1 MVDSIGS
8 MANNSYYQT
17 LYKNYQA
24 ALAQRGGSGLS
35 FQMYLRQLNV
45 DYDTVMQGFENVIET
60 GDARYG
66 DGTDGNTLSTN
77 RYVNGANNKQ
87 MYQTEDLEGYY
98 EIDWNSGE
106 YKHIT
111 DTQTAAAALGL
122 DTETYNFDTIVLG
135 QNSAEVTDFV
145 FSDLSDGQQRQ
156 EYTVN
161 GSYRNITYA
170 VQEFDPCYILDSAL
184 QDATDEEYQKA
195 LNNWEYLSATVT
207 QWISESELEAL
218 NALEPNSAEYKQAL
232 IDIILDKLDQTGSFG
247 DHTHV
252 ENTNTVNPIEEIA
265 GTETDVTT
273 SESSTGVELEY
284 DKTQV
289 IKDSGIY
296 NEYLTGSNWT
306 GEWHE
311 DGGRSNKRTNRDAAI
326 VDGRNFIS
334 QTLDVVISNLQA
346 QVGDAWTEEIADYA
360 EKAKDE
366 ILAGFVDTSNEYIC
380 DDGKIKDLSEEWL
393 SRFGI
398 DHVVVG
404 ATDCKAGGAQD
415 ARAVVKY
422 DNLIDEFFNKFDKL
436 CETNGKTEAEIEAEE
451 AERERLKG
459 EYETFYNYDVKTAS
473 VGNIKAEY
481 TVSMMGGN
489 YKSDAENNVINPY
502 KEAAIKAIKE
512 KCPNID
518 DAQIEKLI
526 NAAASA
532 ALNKTSWLTTNGNI
546 ATGGTYTI
554 NTDKLL
560 DEFNAQ
566 IKEAIKTSGAYNPD
580 EA

>member
-195 LNNWEYLSATVT
+195 LNNWQYLSATVT
-207 QWISESELEAL
+207 QWITEDELAAL

-232 IDIILDKLDQTGSFG
+232 IDIILEKLDQTGSFG

-265 GTETDVTT
+265 GTETDVTASGEET
-273 SESSTGVELEY
+273 GTVPQYDRSEVMYNSSISNDYTTAVSRVTEIRSEDKQSVKAEALTMAQADLNAAASALRAQIGDQLTDSMDSYIEKAIKNTLEY
-284 DKTQV
+284 LNNNTFQ
-289 IKDSGIY
+289 
-296 NEYLTGSNWT
+296 WQC
-306 GEWHE
+306 
-311 DGGRSNKRTNRDAAI
+311 GG
-326 VDGRNFIS
+326 
-334 QTLDVVISNLQA
+334 
-346 QVGDAWTEEIADYA
+346 DYR
-360 EKAKDE
+360 
-366 ILAGFVDTSNEYIC
+366 L
-380 DDGKIKDLSEEWL
+380 
-393 SRFGI
+393 
-398 DHVVVG
+398 G
-404 ATDCKAGGAQD
+404 ATDDRLGFGDRHDGKDKVRGAYNVQ
-415 ARAVVKY
+415 AVV
-422 DNLIDEFFNKFDKL
+422 NHFFDEFNLL
-436 CETNGKTEAEIEAEE
+436 CTNNGKSSAEVEAEE

-473 VGNIKAEY
+473 VDNIKAEY

-489 YKSDAENNVINPY
+489 YKSDAENNVIAPY

-512 KCPNID
+512 KCPKIEQ
-518 DAQIEKLI
+518 AQIEKII
-526 NAAASA
+526 NAAAEA
-532 ALNKTSWLTTNGNI
+532 ALNETSWVTMNGNI
-546 ATGGTYTI
+546 STGGTYTI

-560 DEFNAQ
+560 DEFNAK
-566 IKEAIKTSGAYNPD
+566 IKEAIKASGAYNPD

>member
-77 RYVNGANNKQ
+77 RYVNGANNTQ

-184 QDATDEEYQKA
+184 QDASDEEYQKA
-195 LNNWEYLSATVT
+195 LNNWQYLSATVT
-207 QWISESELEAL
+207 QWITEDELAAL

-232 IDIILDKLDQTGSFG
+232 IDIILEKLDQTGSFG

-265 GTETDVTT
+265 GTETDVTASGEET
-273 SESSTGVELEY
+273 GTVPQYDRSEVMYNSS
-284 DKTQV
+284 
-289 IKDSGIY
+289 
-296 NEYLTGSNWT
+296 
-306 GEWHE
+306 
-311 DGGRSNKRTNRDAAI
+311 
-326 VDGRNFIS
+326 
-334 QTLDVVISNLQA
+334 ISNDYTTA
-346 QVGDAWTEEIADYA
+346 VSRVTEIR
-360 EKAKDE
+360 
-366 ILAGFVDTSNEYIC
+366 
-380 DDGKIKDLSEEWL
+380 SE
-393 SRFGI
+393 
-398 DHVVVG
+398 
-404 ATDCKAGGAQD
+404 
-415 ARAVVKY
+415 
-422 DNLIDEFFNKFDKL
+422 DKQ
-436 CETNGKTEAEIEAEE
+436 
-451 AERERLKG
+451 
-459 EYETFYNYDVKTAS
+459 S
-473 VGNIKAEY
+473 VKAEAL
-481 TVSMMGGN
+481 TM
-489 YKSDAENNVINPY
+489 
-502 KEAAIKAIKE
+502 
-512 KCPNID
+512 
-518 DAQIEKLI
+518 AQADL

-532 ALNKTSWLTTNGNI
+532 SRSSKG
-546 ATGGTYTI
+546 
-554 NTDKLL
+554 
-560 DEFNAQ
+560 
-566 IKEAIKTSGAYNPD
+566 
-580 EA
+580 

>member
-77 RYVNGANNKQ
+77 RYVNGANNTQ

-170 VQEFDPCYILDSAL
+170 VQEFDPCYILDSTL

-252 ENTNTVNPIEEIA
+252 ENVNGSNPIDSVA
-265 GTETDVTT
+265 GSETGTGELTSDESAIPEYDRSDVMFNSSISTDYTAGIVRVGNRTDDTTSARAEALANAQTDLNAAADALRSSLGDQLTDVINAYIDKAIKNTIQYLNDNTFYWHADGGDYTLST
-273 SESSTGVELEY
+273 SEDRLGYGFRNGQSKVRATYNV
-284 DKTQV
+284 Q
-289 IKDSGIY
+289 GIV
-296 NEYLTGSNWT
+296 N
-306 GEWHE
+306 H
-311 DGGRSNKRTNRDAAI
+311 
-326 VDGRNFIS
+326 F
-334 QTLDVVISNLQA
+334 
-346 QVGDAWTEEIADYA
+346 
-360 EKAKDE
+360 
-366 ILAGFVDTSNEYIC
+366 F
-380 DDGKIKDLSEEWL
+380 
-393 SRFGI
+393 
-398 DHVVVG
+398 
-404 ATDCKAGGAQD
+404 
-415 ARAVVKY
+415 
-422 DNLIDEFFNKFDKL
+422 DEFDTM
-436 CETNGKTEAEIEAEE
+436 CANGGKSSAEVEAENK
-451 AERERLKG
+451 EREQLKG
-459 EYETFYNYDVKTAS
+459 EYENFYNYDVKTAEVS
-473 VGNIKAEY
+473 NVKSEY
-481 TVSMMGGN
+481 TVSMIGGN
-489 YKSDAENNVINPY
+489 YKTDAENNVIAPY

-512 KCPNID
+512 KCPKID
-518 DAQIEKLI
+518 DSQIENII
-526 NAAASA
+526 NAAAEA
-532 ALNKTSWLTTNGNI
+532 ALNETSWVTMNGNI
-546 ATGGTYTI
+546 STGGTYTI

-560 DEFNAQ
+560 DEFNAK
-566 IKEAIKTSGAYNPD
+566 IKEAIKASGAYNPD

>member
-77 RYVNGANNKQ
+77 RYVNGANNTQ

-252 ENTNTVNPIEEIA
+252 ENVNGSNPIDSVA
-265 GTETDVTT
+265 GSETGTGELTSDESAIPEYDRSDVMFNSSISTDYTVGIVRVGNRTDDTTSARAEALANAQTDLNAAADALRSSLGDQLTDVINAYIDKAIKNTIQYLNDNTFYWHADGGDYTLST
-273 SESSTGVELEY
+273 SEDRLGYGFRNGQSKVRATYNV
-284 DKTQV
+284 Q
-289 IKDSGIY
+289 GIV
-296 NEYLTGSNWT
+296 N
-306 GEWHE
+306 H
-311 DGGRSNKRTNRDAAI
+311 
-326 VDGRNFIS
+326 F
-334 QTLDVVISNLQA
+334 
-346 QVGDAWTEEIADYA
+346 
-360 EKAKDE
+360 
-366 ILAGFVDTSNEYIC
+366 F
-380 DDGKIKDLSEEWL
+380 
-393 SRFGI
+393 
-398 DHVVVG
+398 
-404 ATDCKAGGAQD
+404 
-415 ARAVVKY
+415 
-422 DNLIDEFFNKFDKL
+422 DEFDTM
-436 CETNGKTEAEIEAEE
+436 CANGGKSSAEVEAENK
-451 AERERLKG
+451 EREQLKG
-459 EYETFYNYDVKTAS
+459 EYENFYNYDVKTAEVS
-473 VGNIKAEY
+473 NVKSEY
-481 TVSMMGGN
+481 TVSMIGGN
-489 YKSDAENNVINPY
+489 YKTDAENNVIEPY

-512 KCPNID
+512 KCPKIEQ
-518 DAQIEKLI
+518 AQIEKII
-526 NAAASA
+526 NAAAEA
-532 ALNKTSWLTTNGNI
+532 ALNETSWVTMNGNI
-546 ATGGTYTI
+546 STGGTYTI

-560 DEFNAQ
+560 DEFNAK
-566 IKEAIKTSGAYNPD
+566 IKEAIKASGAYNPD

>member
-77 RYVNGANNKQ
+77 RYVNGANNTQ

-252 ENTNTVNPIEEIA
+252 ENVNGSNPIDDVA
-265 GTETDVTT
+265 GSGSDVNDDSTTENVP
-273 SESSTGVELEY
+273 LEY
-284 DKTQV
+284 DRDIVLSNTSIYGDYVANRCATTSAYGSKSDVLSEGIANFTAEAQSKLTELGNALKAQLQV
-289 IKDSGIY
+289 
-296 NEYLTGSNWT
+296 EM
-306 GEWHE
+306 
-311 DGGRSNKRTNRDAAI
+311 
-326 VDGRNFIS
+326 
-334 QTLDVVISNLQA
+334 
-346 QVGDAWTEEIADYA
+346 GDAYDSAKIDEYV
-360 EKAKDE
+360 EKAILSTINHFTSEVPTLSKDY
-366 ILAGFVDTSNEYIC
+366 GVGGNYRTRDTDFTLTYSRRKNNSGRITYN
-380 DDGKIKDLSEEWL
+380 IK
-393 SRFGI
+393 
-398 DHVVVG
+398 
-404 ATDCKAGGAQD
+404 
-415 ARAVVKY
+415 
-422 DNLIDEFFNKFDKL
+422 NLCNYFLDEFDTMYAN
-436 CETNGKTEAEIEAEE
+436 NGKTADELEAEAQ
-451 AERERLKG
+451 EREKLKG
-459 EYETFYNYDVKTAS
+459 DYEKFYNYDVKTAEVS
-473 VGNIKAEY
+473 NVKSEY
-481 TVSMMGGN
+481 TVSMIGGN
-489 YKSDAENNVINPY
+489 YKTDAENNVIAPY

-512 KCPNID
+512 KCPKID
-518 DAQIEKLI
+518 DSQIENII
-526 NAAASA
+526 NAAAEA
-532 ALNKTSWLTTNGNI
+532 ALNETSWITMNGNI
-546 ATGGTYTI
+546 STGGTYTI

-560 DEFNAQ
+560 DEFNAK
-566 IKEAIKTSGAYNPD
+566 IKEAIKASGAYNPD

>member
-77 RYVNGANNKQ
+77 RYVNGANNTQ

-265 GTETDVTT
+265 GTETDVTASGEET
-273 SESSTGVELEY
+273 GTVPQYDRSEVMYNSSISNDYTTAVSRVTEIRSEDKQSVKAEALTMAQADLNAAASALRAQIGDQLTDSMDSYIEKAIKNTLEY
-284 DKTQV
+284 LNNNTFQ
-289 IKDSGIY
+289 
-296 NEYLTGSNWT
+296 WQC
-306 GEWHE
+306 
-311 DGGRSNKRTNRDAAI
+311 GG
-326 VDGRNFIS
+326 
-334 QTLDVVISNLQA
+334 
-346 QVGDAWTEEIADYA
+346 DYR
-360 EKAKDE
+360 
-366 ILAGFVDTSNEYIC
+366 L
-380 DDGKIKDLSEEWL
+380 
-393 SRFGI
+393 
-398 DHVVVG
+398 G
-404 ATDCKAGGAQD
+404 ATDDRLGFGDRHDGKDKVRGAYNVQ
-415 ARAVVKY
+415 AVV
-422 DNLIDEFFNKFDKL
+422 NHFFDEFNLL
-436 CETNGKTEAEIEAEE
+436 CTNNGKSSAEVEAEE

-473 VGNIKAEY
+473 VDNIKAEY

-532 ALNKTSWLTTNGNI
+532 ALNKTTWLTTNGNI

>member
-77 RYVNGANNKQ
+77 RYVNGANNTQ

-195 LNNWEYLSATVT
+195 LNNWQYLSATVT
-207 QWISESELEAL
+207 QWITEDELAAL

-232 IDIILDKLDQTGSFG
+232 IDIILEKLDQTGSFG

-252 ENTNTVNPIEEIA
+252 ENVNGSNPIDDVA
-265 GTETDVTT
+265 GSETGTGELT
-273 SESSTGVELEY
+273 SDESAIPEY
-284 DKTQV
+284 DRSEVMYNSSISTDYTVGVTRVANRTDDRSATRAEALSLARTDLDAAASALRASLGDQLTDEM
-289 IKDSGIY
+289 DSYIEKAIQ
-296 NEYLTGSNWT
+296 NTIQYLNDNTYQF
-306 GEWHE
+306 HA
-311 DGGRSNKRTNRDAAI
+311 DGGDYTRPVTEDRLAYGKRNGQSEVRATYNVQGI
-326 VDGRNFIS
+326 VNHF
-334 QTLDVVISNLQA
+334 
-346 QVGDAWTEEIADYA
+346 
-360 EKAKDE
+360 
-366 ILAGFVDTSNEYIC
+366 F
-380 DDGKIKDLSEEWL
+380 
-393 SRFGI
+393 
-398 DHVVVG
+398 
-404 ATDCKAGGAQD
+404 
-415 ARAVVKY
+415 
-422 DNLIDEFFNKFDKL
+422 DEFDTM
-436 CETNGKTEAEIEAEE
+436 CANGGKSSAEVEAENK
-451 AERERLKG
+451 EREQLKG
-459 EYETFYNYDVKTAS
+459 EYENFYNYDVKTAEVS
-473 VGNIKAEY
+473 NVKSEY
-481 TVSMMGGN
+481 TVSMIGGN
-489 YKSDAENNVINPY
+489 YKTDAENNVIAPY

-512 KCPNID
+512 KCPKID
-518 DAQIEKLI
+518 DSQIENII
-526 NAAASA
+526 NAAAEA
-532 ALNKTSWLTTNGNI
+532 ALNETSWVTMNGNI
-546 ATGGTYTI
+546 STGGTYTI

-560 DEFNAQ
+560 DEFNAK
-566 IKEAIKTSGAYNPD
+566 IKEAIKASGAYNPD